1 MGNGEIM
8 LGFVTNFS
16 EVYFVILSDNNWRLV
31 RRIESLESIF
41 SINELKRKENDSSM
55 IVVHSSV

>member
-1 MGNGEIM
+1 M